1 MKNVNTEILDR
12 VEEYSRSID
21 THVDSIINNY
31 CEELDDYM
39 NKVDTKLRE
48 GKKMTD
54 SQLEDIAVNLSSL
67 IYFVS
72 VGCEDLGVRDDI
84 SKSIYKEAYNNARS
98 QLTSGTVADK
108 NVQAELDT
116 LEEHVVNVVYNKS
129 YKKLKAKVESA
140 QEMLAT
146 IKKIMTRRI
155 SEMEL
160 SRIQVN
166 N

>member
-1 MKNVNTEILDR
+1 MKNVNTEILNR

-21 THVDSIINNY
+21 IHVDSIINNY
-31 CEELDDYM
+31 FEELDDYM
-39 NKVDTKLRE
+39 NKVDSKLRE